1 MIKEQLKMLIQLAVS
16 DSMIAEKERRLIY
29 MIGTANGIS
38 GDEVNKM
45 IENPE
50 PMGPL
55 GTLSDDQKFE
65 YIYQL
70 IQLMKIDGQVFRAEI
85 SFCEDIAEKLGYK
98 KAVVGELSSRIYS
111 DPTMTADRD
120 LLRKKADKY
129 LEN

>member
-50 PMGPL
+50 PMGQL

-98 KAVVGELSSRIYS
+98 KGVVGELSSKIYS

-129 LEN
+129 LGN

>member
-50 PMGPL
+50 PMGQL
-55 GTLSDDQKFE
+55 GTLSDNQKFE

-85 SFCEDIAEKLGYK
+85 SFCEDIAEKIGYK

-129 LEN
+129 LDN

>member
-1 MIKEQLKMLIQLAVS
+1 MLIQLAVS
-16 DSMIAEKERRLIY
+16 DSMIAENEKRMIY
-29 MIGTANGIS
+29 MIGTANGLS
-38 GDEVNKM
+38 RDEVSKM
-45 IENPE
+45 IGNPE

-55 GTLSDDQKFE
+55 GSLSDDQKFE

-70 IQLMKIDGQVFRAEI
+70 IQLMKVDGQVFRAEI

-98 KAVVGELSSRIYS
+98 KGVVGELSSRIYS

-120 LLRKKADKY
+120 LLRKKADKH

>member
-50 PMGPL
+50 PMGQL

-98 KAVVGELSSRIYS
+98 KGVIGELSSRIYS

-129 LEN
+129 MEN